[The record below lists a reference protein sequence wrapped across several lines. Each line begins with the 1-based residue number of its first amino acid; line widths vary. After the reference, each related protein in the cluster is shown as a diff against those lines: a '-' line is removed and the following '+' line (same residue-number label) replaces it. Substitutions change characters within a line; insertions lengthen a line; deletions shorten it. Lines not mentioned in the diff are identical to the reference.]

1 MAFISTE
8 SLEVLEP
15 LPGWKGKFLH
25 SDNMSFMHY
34 TVAADAEPIPD
45 HQHPNEEVWNIIEGS
60 FEVVID
66 GDRRMVGPGDV
77 AIVPSNAEHS
87 LKSMG
92 EGGRAIV
99 VNYPH
104 RLKQ

>member
-1 MAFISTE
+1 MTFISTTE
-8 SLEVLEP
+8 IEDLEP

-34 TVAADAEPIPD
+34 SVSQDATPIED

-60 FEVVID
+60 FEVTIEGETRV
-66 GDRRMVGPGDV
+66 VGPGDV
-77 AIVPSNAEHS
+77 ALVPKNASHALRALS
-87 LKSMG
+87 AGK
-92 EGGRAIV
+92 AIV

-104 RLKQ
+104 RLKA